1 MTNNENPKATF
12 TIKKITNWHYARNLI
27 NGSNDQAQ
35 VKKLIEE
42 VTELVD
48 SLSTGQSPID
58 DIGDIIV
65 VLINIAERHKLS
77 IDQCLEHAYN
87 DIKDR
92 RGQMIDGIFVKEE

>member
-1 MTNNENPKATF
+1 MQHLEFEIDPTCE
-12 TIKKITNWHYARNLI
+12 KKRLDVYLTEAQAEVSRNF
-27 NGSNDQAQ
+27 

-77 IDQCLEHAYN
+77 IDECLEHAYN

-92 RGQMIDGIFVKEE
+92 KGQMIDGIFVKEG